1 MKYIK
6 ISHTPL
12 YKVVLDNC
20 CDHKKVVLTTRNK
33 DEAQIVLEHYL
44 REKKYY
50 DISLIVENETR
61 YTLDD

>member
-1 MKYIK
+1 MDYIK
-6 ISHTPL
+6 LSHTPL
-12 YKVVLDNC
+12 YKVVLDSC

-44 REKKYY
+44 REKKHYN
-50 DISLIVENETR
+50 ISLIVENETR